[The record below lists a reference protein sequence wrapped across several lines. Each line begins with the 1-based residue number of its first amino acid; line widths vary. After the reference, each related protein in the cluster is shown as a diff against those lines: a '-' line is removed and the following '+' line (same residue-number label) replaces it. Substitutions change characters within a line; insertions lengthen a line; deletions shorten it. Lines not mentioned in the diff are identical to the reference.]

1 MILELHVLQNVAPNN
16 LNRNDVG
23 APKDCIFG
31 GTRRARV
38 SSQSWKRAMR
48 DRFKQEHLIPQE
60 NSAYR
65 SRRLVHEIAARVR
78 RELNTEIE
86 LEGVENA
93 VAEILQTVGSQGKI
107 AVKKETEDNGTT
119 VLKTDTILFLG
130 IQEIEKMASLVVG
143 SWDRLTSAA
152 KTERSKIAR
161 ELGAK
166 IVPLLKGH
174 EAADIALFGRMIA
187 KLPEGNVDGSAQVAH
202 AISTHTIATE
212 FDFYTAVDDLRPEDT
227 EGADMLGTIE
237 FVSSTLYRYANLD
250 LDQLSENLQADA
262 DLVQATTQAFADTF
276 VRSLP
281 SGKQNSMAAHNPPS
295 IAVAVIRESGR
306 WSLANAFVEAAR
318 PKRNQDLME
327 LSVKKLGSYWT
338 RLTEMYGDDAVI
350 ATPVLVDSAYQDAAA
365 AFGDPVSGM
374 QAWLDTIKNELGREA
389 VAS

>member
-48 DRFKQEHLIPQE
+48 DLVDSDNLISE
-60 NSAYR
+60 AHRATRSKR
-65 SRRLVHEIAARVR
+65 LIGEISRRLQDRGHDATVSTTAAEVMLGGLGLSAGDDDKTQYLLYMGEGEIAGLAEYADANWELFQKAVDPELSARDR
-78 RELNTEIE
+78 KKAAQQAID
-86 LEGVENA
+86 
-93 VAEILQTVGSQGKI
+93 
-107 AVKKETEDNGTT
+107 KETKRDLLE
-119 VLKTDTILFLG
+119 
-130 IQEIEKMASLVVG
+130 
-143 SWDRLTSAA
+143 RLDGG
-152 KTERSKIAR
+152 K
-161 ELGAK
+161 
-166 IVPLLKGH
+166 
-174 EAADIALFGRMIA
+174 AADLALFGRMLA
-187 KLPEGNVDGSAQVAH
+187 DLPERNVDGSAQVAH
-202 AISTHTIATE
+202 AISTNAVEVE

-365 AFGDPVSGM
+365 AFGDRVSGM
-374 QAWLDTIKNELGREA
+374 QAWLDTIKDELGREA